1 MEEQYM
7 SLITDYID
15 GTLTADR
22 EREFRQ
28 YVDEGHIVMEEVEA
42 MKQMQG
48 VISVAERPEPSETM
62 SEGFYSMLAEAK
74 RNEKAKSGSPGFLDQ
89 LSQAFFTTVFG
100 RLAFGVSLLV
110 VGVLAGMSFGGN
122 SNSGQMLALTQQV
135 AEMQETMMFNMLEEE
150 SVTERLK
157 GIQMSNELPRSNK
170 KVTDALFMTLNND
183 ESTNVRIAAL
193 QVLEGYADDPAI
205 REGLINSITR
215 QESPLMQVALAELMV
230 ELEEKK
236 SIDQFKQ
243 LLESENTPDEVK
255 TTLEESIG
263 KIM

>member
-28 YVDEGHIVMEEVEA
+28 YVEEGHIVMTEVEGI
-42 MKQMQG
+42 KQMQG
-48 VISVAERPEPSETM
+48 VITAAEGPEPDAAM
-62 SEGFYSMLAEAK
+62 SEGFYTMLTDAK
-74 RNEKAKSGSPGFLDQ
+74 RANNQKSGPSFLDQ
-89 LSQAFFTTVFG
+89 LSQAFFTTLFG
-100 RLAFGVSLLV
+100 RMAFGVSLLV
-110 VGVLAGMSFGGN
+110 VGVLAGLSFGGG
-122 SNSGQMLALTQQV
+122 SSTSEIMTLTKQV
-135 AEMQETMMFNMLEEE
+135 ADMQETMMFTMLEEE

-157 GIQMSNELPRSNK
+157 GVQMSNELPRTNQ
-170 KVTDALFMTLNND
+170 KVTNALFMTLNGD

-193 QVLEGYADDPAI
+193 QVLEGYADDPVI
-205 REGLINSITR
+205 REGLINSISQ

-230 ELEEKK
+230 ELQERK

>member
-48 VISVAERPEPSETM
+48 IISAAESPEPSEAM
-62 SEGFYSMLAEAK
+62 SEGFYTMLAEAK
-74 RNEKAKSGSPGFLDQ
+74 RKEKGKSPGFLDQ
-89 LSQAFFTTVFG
+89 LSQAFFSTVFG
-100 RLAFGVSLLV
+100 RLAFGISLLV
-110 VGVLAGMSFGGN
+110 IGVLAGMSFGG
-122 SNSGQMLALTQQV
+122 SNDSGQMLALTEKV
-135 AEMQETMMFNMLEEE
+135 AEMQQTMMFSMLEEE

-193 QVLEGYADDPAI
+193 QVLEGYADDPVI

-236 SIDQFKQ
+236 SIDQFRQ

>member
-28 YVDEGHIVMEEVEA
+28 YVEEGHIVMEEVEA

-48 VISVAERPEPSETM
+48 VISLSERPEPTEAM
-62 SEGFYSMLAEAK
+62 SEAFYNMLAEA
-74 RNEKAKSGSPGFLDQ
+74 RGAEKLKGGSFLDQ
-89 LSQAFFTTVFG
+89 LSQAFFSTVFG
-100 RLAFGVSLLV
+100 RMAFGVAVLV
-110 VGVLAGMSFGGN
+110 VGVLAGMSFGGSNTN
-122 SNSGQMLALTQQV
+122 SEMVALTVKV
-135 AEMQETMMFNMLEEE
+135 AEMQETMMINMLKEE
-150 SVTERLK
+150 SVTDRLK
-157 GIQMSNELPRSNK
+157 GVQISNELPRSNQ
-170 KVTDALFMTLNND
+170 KVTDALFMTLNGD

-193 QVLEGYADDPAI
+193 QVLEGYADDPVI
-205 REGLINSITR
+205 REGLINSISQ

-230 ELEEKK
+230 ELQEKK
-236 SIDQFKQ
+236 SIDQFRQ
-243 LLESENTPDEVK
+243 LLESENTPEEVK
-255 TTLEESIG
+255 NTLEESIG

>member
-15 GTLTADR
+15 GTLTGDR

-28 YVDEGHIVMEEVEA
+28 YVQEGHIVMKEVEA

-48 VISVAERPEPSETM
+48 VISAAERPEPTEAM
-62 SEGFYSMLAEAK
+62 SEGFYAMLADAK
-74 RNEKAKSGSPGFLDQ
+74 RAEKQEQAPGFLEQ

-100 RLAFGVSLLV
+100 RFAFGIGLLIVGALVGTSL
-110 VGVLAGMSFGGN
+110 GGGSAN
-122 SNSGQMLALTQQV
+122 GEIVALTKQV

-157 GIQMSNELPRSNK
+157 GIQMSNELPRSNS
-170 KVTDALFMTLNND
+170 KVTDALFVTLNGD

-205 REGLINSITR
+205 REGLINSISQ

-230 ELEEKK
+230 ELQEKK
-236 SIDQFKQ
+236 SIDEFRQ
-243 LLESENTPDEVK
+243 LMESDNTPEEVK
-255 TTLEESIG
+255 STLEESIG

>member
-48 VISVAERPEPSETM
+48 VISAAESPEPSEAM
-62 SEGFYSMLAEAK
+62 SEGFYTMLAEAK
-74 RNEKAKSGSPGFLDQ
+74 RKEKVKSPGFLDQ
-89 LSQAFFTTVFG
+89 LSQAFFSTVFG
-100 RLAFGVSLLV
+100 RMAFGISLLV
-110 VGVLAGMSFGGN
+110 IGVLAGMSFGG
-122 SNSGQMLALTQQV
+122 SNDGSQMLALTEKV
-135 AEMQETMMFNMLEEE
+135 AEMQQTMMFSMLEEE

-193 QVLEGYADDPAI
+193 QVLEGYADDPVI

-236 SIDQFKQ
+236 SIDQFRQ

>member
-48 VISVAERPEPSETM
+48 VISAAESPEPSEAM
-62 SEGFYSMLAEAK
+62 SEGFYTMLAEAK
-74 RNEKAKSGSPGFLDQ
+74 RKEKVKSPGFLDQ
-89 LSQAFFTTVFG
+89 LSQAFFSTVFG
-100 RLAFGVSLLV
+100 RMAFGISLLV
-110 VGVLAGMSFGGN
+110 IGVLAGMSFGG
-122 SNSGQMLALTQQV
+122 SNDSSQMLALTEKV
-135 AEMQETMMFNMLEEE
+135 AEMQQTMMFSMLEEE

-193 QVLEGYADDPAI
+193 QVLEGYADDPVI

-236 SIDQFKQ
+236 SIDQFRQ

>member
-48 VISVAERPEPSETM
+48 VISAAESPEPSEAM
-62 SEGFYSMLAEAK
+62 SEGFYTMLAEAK
-74 RNEKAKSGSPGFLDQ
+74 RKEKVKSPGFLDQ
-89 LSQAFFTTVFG
+89 LSQAFFSTVVG
-100 RLAFGVSLLV
+100 RMAFGISLLV
-110 VGVLAGMSFGGN
+110 IGVLAGMSFGG
-122 SNSGQMLALTQQV
+122 SNDSSQMLALTEKV
-135 AEMQETMMFNMLEEE
+135 AEMQQTMMFSMLEEE

-193 QVLEGYADDPAI
+193 QVLEGYADDPVI

-236 SIDQFKQ
+236 SIDQFRQ

>member
-15 GTLTADR
+15 GNLTADR

-28 YVDEGHIVMEEVEA
+28 YVKEGHIVMTEVEGI
-42 MKQMQG
+42 MQMQG
-48 VISVAERPEPSETM
+48 VIAAAEGPEPDKGM
-62 SEGFYSMLAEAK
+62 SEDFYTMLADAK
-74 RNEKAKSGSPGFLDQ
+74 RANNQSSPGFLDQ
-89 LSQAFFTTVFG
+89 LSQAFFTTLFG
-100 RLAFGVSLLV
+100 RMAFGISLLV
-110 VGVLAGMSFGGN
+110 VGVLAGISFGG
-122 SNSGQMLALTQQV
+122 SSSTDEITVLTKQV
-135 AEMQETMMFNMLEEE
+135 AEMQETMMFNMLGEE

-157 GIQMSNELPRSNK
+157 GVQMSNELPRTNQ
-170 KVTDALFMTLNND
+170 KVTDALFMTLNGD

-193 QVLEGYADDPAI
+193 QVLEGYADDPLI
-205 REGLINSITR
+205 REGLINSISQ

-230 ELEEKK
+230 ELQERK

>member
-15 GTLTADR
+15 GTLTVDR

-48 VISVAERPEPSETM
+48 VITLAERPEPTEAM
-62 SEGFYSMLAEAK
+62 SEGFYQMLAEAK
-74 RNEKAKSGSPGFLDQ
+74 GTERPDPSAGFLSQ

-100 RLAFGVSLLV
+100 RMAFGGLLLV
-110 VGVLAGMSFGGN
+110 VGVMAGMNFGGG
-122 SNSGQMLALTQQV
+122 SADSEIGMLTQQV
-135 AEMQETMMFNMLEEE
+135 AEMQETMMISMLKEE

-157 GIQMSNELPRSNK
+157 GVQISNELPRSNT
-170 KVTDALFMTLNND
+170 KVTDALFMTLNGD

-193 QVLEGYADDPAI
+193 QVLEGYADDPVI
-205 REGLINSITR
+205 REGLINSISQ

-230 ELEEKK
+230 ELQEKK

-243 LLESENTPDEVK
+243 LLESENTPEEVK
-255 TTLEESIG
+255 STLEESIG